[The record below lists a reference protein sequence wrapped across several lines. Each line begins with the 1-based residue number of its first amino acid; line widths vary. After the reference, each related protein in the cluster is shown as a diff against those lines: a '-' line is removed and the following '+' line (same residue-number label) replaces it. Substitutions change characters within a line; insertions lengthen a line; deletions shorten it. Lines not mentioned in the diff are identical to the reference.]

1 MRVIVIILMLVGMV
15 TLPGCDNKSTYTSG
29 VVGWRKEFSIGSFA
43 PDIPFML
50 TNQEQFT
57 LHEVREPVTILI
69 FIKPWTDIC
78 CRIRPDLLSLR
89 KEFHV
94 LPVTVVQILL
104 PVGECSHGSG
114 CMNLS
119 NFDNYDI
126 ILLCDIDGVAW
137 RAYGQPDPNTV
148 ILINQKSKIV
158 DIQKIEN
165 LKIVAEKAYWMARD
179 INDY

>member
-1 MRVIVIILMLVGMV
+1 
-15 TLPGCDNKSTYTSG
+15 
-29 VVGWRKEFSIGSFA
+29 
-43 PDIPFML
+43 
-50 TNQEQFT
+50 
-57 LHEVREPVTILI
+57 
-69 FIKPWTDIC
+69 
-78 CRIRPDLLSLR
+78 
-89 KEFHV
+89 